1 MKQSLK
7 ILLEHLVDYA
17 GLFPPAGLTMNEAA
31 SNYGR
36 YLGGPYEWMLGR
48 FVVPVARLDELVL
61 ATQAVLPITPWPL
74 TVLTGADPVRD
85 LESVAPFNA
94 RYPRRFT
101 IEAAEVKIADLAQVG
116 AVAAL
121 ATEGLEIYFESTDEE
136 LEPFISAVG
145 EADMRAKIRTGG
157 VTGDAIPDA
166 AAIARFIELCSDQDV
181 PFKATAGL
189 HHPIRCDRPLTYEPD
204 AERAT
209 MHGFVNLFLAA
220 ALLYDG
226 AIDSHHAE
234 RLLRDGDAS
243 NYRFED
249 RLAHW
254 LTAEIDS
261 ESIEAVRHHFAISFG
276 SCSFEEPL
284 DDLRQLGWM

>member
-1 MKQSLK
+1 LKQSLRT
-7 ILLEHLVDYA
+7 LLEHLVDYA
-17 GLFPPAGLTMNEAA
+17 GLFPPAGLTMEKAA
-31 SNYGR
+31 SNYAS
-36 YLGGPYEWMLGR
+36 YLAGPHQWMLGR
-48 FVVPVARLDELVL
+48 FVVPVARLEELVRSTS
-61 ATQAVLPITPWPL
+61 AIAPITPWPL
-74 TVLTGADPVRD
+74 TVLTGADPVSD
-85 LESVAPFNA
+85 LNAAASFDA
-94 RYPRRFT
+94 RYKGRFT
-101 IEAAEVKIADLAQVG
+101 IEAAEVKIADLSQISS
-116 AVAAL
+116 VAA
-121 ATEGLEIYFESTDEE
+121 AAVDGLEIYFETASED

-145 EADMRAKIRTGG
+145 EVEMRGKMRTGG
-157 VTGDAIPDA
+157 LTPDAIPDA
-166 AAIARFIELCSDQDV
+166 VLIARFIELCSDQDV

-204 AERAT
+204 AQSAT

-234 RLLRDGDAS
+234 RLLRDGDPG
-243 NYRFED
+243 NYRFDD

-254 LTAEIDS
+254 LTAEIDVD
-261 ESIEAVRHHFAISFG
+261 SIEAVRHNFAISFG